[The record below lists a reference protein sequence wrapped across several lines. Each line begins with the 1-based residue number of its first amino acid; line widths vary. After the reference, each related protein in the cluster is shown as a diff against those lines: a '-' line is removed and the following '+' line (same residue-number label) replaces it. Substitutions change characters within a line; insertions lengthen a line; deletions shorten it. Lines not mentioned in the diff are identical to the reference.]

1 MPTAGATCQDKSRL
15 FVGFYRI
22 VFSASAAVT
31 DRVGAWA
38 CGRFQAPQDVLSA
51 AGWVIK
57 GIVSVERGYAT
68 IELRQ
73 AAPKQH

>member
-1 MPTAGATCQDKSRL
+1 MPTAGATCQDKSRR

-22 VFSASAAVT
+22 VFSASAAVSA
-31 DRVGAWA
+31 RVGAWA
-38 CGRFQAPQDVLSA
+38 CGRFQAPQDVLLA

-57 GIVSVERGYAT
+57 SIVRVEGAYGT
-68 IELRQ
+68 IELRL